1 MEEQERKINTIGL
14 ERTTWGIVKMAASPV
29 LAAFLQS
36 LLQNLDDGLFL
47 SRYVGIDA
55 LAAFN
60 MCFPLFMLFD
70 SVNMI
75 LCSISVYCST
85 KLGEGRHQEAN
96 RAFSTICLVAL
107 GFGSMLTLAM
117 VLLLDPILHLFGLTE
132 NLMPYARALMSISR
146 WYMPLTSLGFLFN
159 RFYIPAGK
167 PRFATVSMV
176 LMTFNNFFFD
186 WLFIVKLDM
195 GIRGSAFAN
204 LISMSSIVLLGLF
217 FYSSDRAEIRFARPS
232 PEVGRLVGH
241 CLRLGFS
248 DATTSLSLSLSS
260 YISNM
265 VVLAMGGETLV
276 SAYSVVG
283 NITFSLAHGVFGLM
297 GATSPLVSY
306 AYGERNKDKMVKLF
320 RQILTITAG
329 LTLIVMAVL
338 FFGRDLFIRI
348 YVRGN
353 VETEFRALLDA
364 GLAIA
369 PLGYLP
375 LFFNVYTQSMFL
387 AVSNSRAATVLSLFE
402 NVLMANL
409 TMLVLPRVFGLDGL
423 WLTLTVSELFADL
436 LSLFFI
442 WRYRDEYGYGKSG
455 RAKALE
461 REEIRAL
468 P

>member
-1 MEEQERKINTIGL
+1 M
-14 ERTTWGIVKMAASPV
+14 
-29 LAAFLQS
+29 
-36 LLQNLDDGLFL
+36 
-47 SRYVGIDA
+47 
-55 LAAFN
+55 
-60 MCFPLFMLFD
+60 
-70 SVNMI
+70 
-75 LCSISVYCST
+75 
-85 KLGEGRHQEAN
+85 
-96 RAFSTICLVAL
+96 
-107 GFGSMLTLAM
+107 
-117 VLLLDPILHLFGLTE
+117 
-132 NLMPYARALMSISR
+132 
-146 WYMPLTSLGFLFN
+146 
-159 RFYIPAGK
+159 
-167 PRFATVSMV
+167 
-176 LMTFNNFFFD
+176 
-186 WLFIVKLDM
+186 
-195 GIRGSAFAN
+195 
-204 LISMSSIVLLGLF
+204 
-217 FYSSDRAEIRFARPS
+217 
-232 PEVGRLVGH
+232 
-241 CLRLGFS
+241 
-248 DATTSLSLSLSS
+248 
-260 YISNM
+260 
-265 VVLAMGGETLV
+265 

-283 NITFSLAHGVFGLM
+283 SITFSLAHGVFGLM
-297 GATSPLVSY
+297 GATSPLVSS